1 MANKELQ
8 WTQKYRPKSLKDYIG
23 NKFMKM
29 QLSTLIERER
39 VPQTIMFFGEKGTG
53 KTTIARLLVKNLMC
67 ENTKDGQACGK
78 CTSCSRL
85 DDKYISSGQAPQSML
100 IKELNI
106 ADLRGVADADQIVA
120 DMKKKVAFNRKR
132 IFILDEMQQAS
143 KEAQSAFLKIMEEPV
158 PNLYVIMCTTHPDK
172 ITEALASRFKRFQVK
187 RPDVKEIA
195 SRLEYICRHEGVN
208 YDTGALR
215 IIAGFHKNNPRES
228 INQLEILAH
237 TTEFSLTVDKVEQQL
252 EIVSK
257 DVYRKFLTTCKTGN
271 LSNVVGIVDKLEQ
284 EGISTIQ
291 FVDGLGDFIVDLLKI
306 RSGINLDMY
315 TLEKVRSLRKY
326 VKGFSESDMVSM
338 LKVLKDYSTISRS
351 MDFQLYA
358 LATEIMECL
367 QIPDKVVEVDKNKAG
382 QIYKKKTKEINEK
395 NKVQKEL
402 KVAGD
407 AYMERKLPSA
417 TKVVGIPDDEN

>member
-1 MANKELQ
+1 MTSQELQ
-8 WTQKYRPKSLKDYIG
+8 WTQKYRPKNLGEYIG

-29 QLSTLIERER
+29 QLSTLIERNR

-67 ENTKDGQACGK
+67 ENPKDGEACGQ

-85 DDKYISSGQAPQSML
+85 DDQYITSGKAPQSML

-106 ADLRGVADADQIVA
+106 ADLRGVDHADDIVA

-172 ITEALASRFKRFQVK
+172 ITEALASRFKRFQIK

-195 SRLEYICRHEGVN
+195 QRLERISHIEGVN
-208 YDTGALR
+208 YDKGALR

-237 TTEFSLTVDKVEQQL
+237 TTDFSLTVTQVEQQL

-257 DVYRKFLTTCKTGN
+257 DVFRKFLTTCATGN
-271 LSNVVGIVDKLEQ
+271 LNNVVGIVDNLEQ
-284 EGISTIQ
+284 EGIDTIS
-291 FVDGLGDFIVDLLKI
+291 FIEGLGDFIVDLLKI

-315 TLEKVRSLRKY
+315 TLEKVRTLRKY
-326 VKGFSESDMVSM
+326 VKEFTESDMVSM
-338 LKVLKDYSTISRS
+338 LKVLKDYSSVSRS

-358 LATEIMECL
+358 LAAEIMSCL
-367 QIPDKVVEVDKNKAG
+367 KVEETVNEIDKSKAG
-382 QIYKKKTKEINEK
+382 TIYRNQTKKINKQNE
-395 NKVQKEL
+395 VQKEI
-402 KVAGD
+402 KVAD
-407 AYMERKLPSA
+407 KAYIEKQIPSA
-417 TKVVGIPDDEN
+417 TKVVGIPDIE